1 MRLCFLLFS
10 TPFSC
15 ISFQETAIS
24 SSEAISNRCEGTAQ
38 DLINIAN
45 ALPKG
50 TSIRL
55 PITITKVDPLVG
67 VHAALGSYPISLVD
81 MTSMGISGFANV
93 LEGKTVWMDGQW
105 GAMIELPN
113 ARTNSNVFGVSS
125 VGETVGADAS
135 LTMMRL
141 DGELNCAKP

>member
-1 MRLCFLLFS
+1 M
-10 TPFSC
+10 
-15 ISFQETAIS
+15 
-24 SSEAISNRCEGTAQ
+24 
-38 DLINIAN
+38 
-45 ALPKG
+45 
-50 TSIRL
+50 

-125 VGETVGADAS
+125 VGETVGADVS